1 MFVAGVL
8 LSASATAS
16 LARRLQDM
24 GDLEMAEK
32 IGFAVDGNQD
42 ELLVGQREGRAILGV
57 LHDCPAELDPLRL
70 ALRAR
75 AGWRRAEGLT

>member
-16 LARRLQDM
+16 LARRLQDV

-42 ELLVGQREGRAILGV
+42 ELLVGPREGRAILTV
-57 LHDCPAELDPLRL
+57 LGDCPTELDPLRL

-75 AGWRRAEGLT
+75 A